1 MMIKFIKAE
10 VKDVAIDGKFINIHM
25 YSGSKKYN
33 IKSARKI
40 KQKIANFFNEVIDIT
55 ISK

>member
-1 MMIKFIKAE
+1 
-10 VKDVAIDGKFINIHM
+10 M
-25 YSGSKKYN
+25 YSGSKKYS